1 MFLSILAGM
10 SFGSLAG
17 KAQEKGIGDVADD
30 FELINVMTGDPV
42 RLSDFFKKEL
52 QYLRL
57 GRYQFTPFGDCT
69 GRRVVAIFLDK
80 EWEAVPSRIKV
91 SIFINGQ

>member
-1 MFLSILAGM
+1 MRTGLLTVMKSIRNKIMFLSILAGM

-42 RLSDFFKKEL
+42 RLSDFEGSIVL
-52 QYLRL
+52 
-57 GRYQFTPFGDCT
+57 
-69 GRRVVAIFLDK
+69 LDFFFY
-80 EWEAVPSRIKV
+80 W
-91 SIFINGQ
+91 